1 MYQRVVQSLG
11 IVFIVCIAVR
21 VGAWL
26 IAPILPALG
35 VLVALAAIGYWL
47 LGGARSGH

>member
-1 MYQRVVQSLG
+1 MSQRVFQALG
-11 IVFIVCIAVR
+11 LVLLICLGVRIA
-21 VGAWL
+21 AWL

-35 VLVALAAIGYWL
+35 VLVVLAAIFWWL